1 LLFVCLNVIFCY
13 DLHQVY
19 LSVVLSFI
27 LFFPPV
33 LFRKQYI
40 FFDNVSYFSFYNFI
54 FRCKPIGLIAGWRL
68 KVCLIIFVCLNFS
81 NAQTPT
87 RSRDL
92 SKPSPTPKKVEPK
105 KTDKKGS
112 PVANNSKPKSA
123 ETSKIKSTPKPFAK
137 PNPQDEQF
145 RLETAQNISQDVYEN
160 EDLEVRRI
168 AINALGKHAGT
179 IVVIE
184 PNTGKILSIVNQT
197 WAIRRSFKPCST
209 IKLVTAI
216 AGLRENV
223 IDSAGNIRFSSFPV
237 DLTDATA
244 YSNNSYFQSVGANL
258 GYRKMISYARTL
270 GLGESTGINSE
281 GEVGGNLPDYKFG
294 TDIYRIYSHGD
305 GFEVTALQLGVV
317 VSSITNGG
325 KLIIPRIQ
333 NPQVQNASDIKFYR
347 RQLDISPEVFQHL
360 IPGMIGAVNFG
371 TAQNAFDGTMNVI
384 GKTGSCI
391 EDDSWNGL
399 FASASSAINPK
410 LAVIVITRG
419 SNERGKVAAEIAGN
433 IYRGLRNR
441 LVNEFVAEQPRPRIK
456 LETSVSLDTA
466 QSKDSDDLGYFSGVS
481 ASRKR
486 RTPKG
491 IVDEA
496 EIPRY
501 IEPKPREIIV
511 DNSDN
516 PQVLMPTQA
525 DPNSIRPR
533 IVKKQKPEN

>member
-1 LLFVCLNVIFCY
+1 VR
-13 DLHQVY
+13 
-19 LSVVLSFI
+19 
-27 LFFPPV
+27 
-33 LFRKQYI
+33 LFR
-40 FFDNVSYFSFYNFI
+40 FYNFI
-54 FRCKPIGLIAGWRL
+54 FRLKPANLVGLIAGCLL
-68 KVCLIIFVCLNFS
+68 KVCLILFVCINFS

-92 SKPSPTPKKVEPK
+92 SKPSPTPKKSEPK
-105 KTDKKGS
+105 KIDKKGN
-112 PVANNSKPKSA
+112 PVSNNSKPKPT
-123 ETSKIKSTPKPFAK
+123 ETSKINSTPKPSEK
-137 PNPQDEQF
+137 ERPNPQDEQF
-145 RLETAQNISQDVYEN
+145 RLETVQNISQDAYEN
-160 EDLEVRRI
+160 EDLEVRRV

-209 IKLVTAI
+209 IKLVTAV

-223 IDSAGNIRFSSFPV
+223 IDSAGNIRYSSFPV

-244 YSNNSYFQSVGANL
+244 YSNNSYFQTVGANL
-258 GYRKMISYARTL
+258 GYRKMISYARAL
-270 GLGESTGINSE
+270 GLGEPTGINSE
-281 GEVGGNLPDYKFG
+281 GEVSGNLPDYKFG

-305 GFEVTALQLGVV
+305 GFEVTALQLGVII
-317 VSSITNGG
+317 SSITNGG

-333 NPQVQNASDIKFYR
+333 NPQIQTASDIKTYR
-347 RQLDISPEVFQHL
+347 KQLNMSSEVFQNL

-371 TAQNAFDGTMNVI
+371 TAQNAFNGTINVI

-391 EDDSWNGL
+391 EDGTWNGL

-410 LAVIVITRG
+410 IAVIVITRG
-419 SNERGKVAAEIAGN
+419 SNERGKVAAEIAGK
-433 IYRGLRNR
+433 IYQGLRNR
-441 LVNEFVAEQPRPRIK
+441 LVSEFVTIQPRSRV
-456 LETSVSLDTA
+456 SVEKSVIADTA
-466 QSKDSDDLGYFSGVS
+466 QSKDSDDLGYFSGVG

-496 EIPRY
+496 ETPKY
-501 IEPKPREIIV
+501 IEQKPREIIV
-511 DNSDN
+511 TNSEN
-516 PQVLMPTQA
+516 PQVIMPVQA

-533 IVKKQKPEN
+533 IVKNQKPKN